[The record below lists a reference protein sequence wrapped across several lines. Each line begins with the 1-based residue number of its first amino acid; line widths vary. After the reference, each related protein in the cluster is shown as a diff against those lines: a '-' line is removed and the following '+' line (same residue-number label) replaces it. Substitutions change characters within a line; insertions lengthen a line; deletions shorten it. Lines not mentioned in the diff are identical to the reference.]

1 MQEMRVWSLGWK
13 DPLEWEMA
21 TDSSILAWRI
31 PRIEEPSR
39 LQPMGSQ
46 RVIHDWA
53 QHHHCY
59 SRFTM
64 LWESTQQSDSVTYIY
79 IYVCVFV
86 CVCVL
91 ALEWFQIRRA
101 GLFTIRTDAQIW
113 KGRETEILYDTVLEL
128 EASMWTHGFQSI
140 WIQMC
145 VYYIMYN
152 FLALFIDK
160 ARTVTFR

>member
-1 MQEMRVWSLGWK
+1 MQEMRVCSLGWK

-21 TDSSILAWRI
+21 TNSSILAWRI

-79 IYVCVFV
+79 IRV
-86 CVCVL
+86 CVCVCVCVCVSIRGVSNTESWAFHNQNGCTNMERERNRNTL
-91 ALEWFQIRRA
+91 WYCVGIGSIDVNSWFSINM
-101 GLFTIRTDAQIW
+101 DSNVC
-113 KGRETEILYDTVLEL
+113 ILHNV
-128 EASMWTHGFQSI
+128 
-140 WIQMC
+140 
-145 VYYIMYN
+145 
-152 FLALFIDK
+152 
-160 ARTVTFR
+160 